1 MARRRSSITTTLK
14 QRIPK
19 RGRLL
24 IGVSGGIDSCVLL
37 DALIRVRALLEIEL
51 HVCHIDHG
59 LRSSSKN
66 DAEFVRARCAH
77 YKVPCYVIGLGK
89 LPARTNMEAW
99 AREERYRAFK
109 RVIVEHQLDWVLT
122 AHTANDVAETLIMRL
137 LANKEL
143 NSIDLQDNQR
153 RCLRP
158 LLDISRQQVEE
169 YAERHKV
176 PWTEDPTNSDTTL
189 LRNRVRHT
197 LIPALA
203 RDFDPS
209 VVWSLSERA
218 QALALDCEALQGV
231 AEGLA
236 STIGAIRDGDL
247 AWLERC
253 TVFLRQQPHALQW
266 RTVQVLLTPL
276 LGFSVGERVA
286 VVGLS
291 LLLGE
296 QLSVE
301 LGGGCTISRDRTGL
315 KSSRLSRS

>member
-1 MARRRSSITTTLK
+1 M
-14 QRIPK
+14 
-19 RGRLL
+19 
-24 IGVSGGIDSCVLL
+24 
-37 DALIRVRALLEIEL
+37 
-51 HVCHIDHG
+51 
-59 LRSSSKN
+59 
-66 DAEFVRARCAH
+66 
-77 YKVPCYVIGLGK
+77 
-89 LPARTNMEAW
+89 
-99 AREERYRAFK
+99 
-109 RVIVEHQLDWVLT
+109 
-122 AHTANDVAETLIMRL
+122 
-137 LANKEL
+137 
-143 NSIDLQDNQR
+143 
-153 RCLRP
+153 
-158 LLDISRQQVEE
+158 
-169 YAERHKV
+169 
-176 PWTEDPTNSDTTL
+176 
-189 LRNRVRHT
+189 
-197 LIPALA
+197 
-203 RDFDPS
+203 
-209 VVWSLSERA
+209 
-218 QALALDCEALQGV
+218 

>member
-1 MARRRSSITTTLK
+1 M
-14 QRIPK
+14 
-19 RGRLL
+19 
-24 IGVSGGIDSCVLL
+24 
-37 DALIRVRALLEIEL
+37 
-51 HVCHIDHG
+51 
-59 LRSSSKN
+59 
-66 DAEFVRARCAH
+66 
-77 YKVPCYVIGLGK
+77 
-89 LPARTNMEAW
+89 
-99 AREERYRAFK
+99 
-109 RVIVEHQLDWVLT
+109 
-122 AHTANDVAETLIMRL
+122 
-137 LANKEL
+137 
-143 NSIDLQDNQR
+143 
-153 RCLRP
+153 
-158 LLDISRQQVEE
+158 
-169 YAERHKV
+169 
-176 PWTEDPTNSDTTL
+176 
-189 LRNRVRHT
+189 RHT
-197 LIPALA
+197 LSPALE

-253 TVFLRQQPHALQW
+253 AVFLQQQPHALQW